1 MGVGFAT
8 KGWEWVLPSGL
19 HPPCSQ
25 QFGGVA
31 IGLDE
36 AEKISLTEQVNA
48 TEDPADEPGGVGEG
62 ESRAAPRPPPPT
74 PSSCLEGARLG
85 CQGLRPHLPQSHKEE
100 DFRQVKG
107 HIHSE
112 SGLVDG
118 GDGLWGRVGVR
129 V

>member
-1 MGVGFAT
+1 MNLEVSVRVNPELLAA
-8 KGWEWVLPSGL
+8 L
-19 HPPCSQ
+19 HPPPPVHAWKEW
-25 QFGGVA
+25 GV
-31 IGLDE
+31 
-36 AEKISLTEQVNA
+36 
-48 TEDPADEPGGVGEG
+48 
-62 ESRAAPRPPPPT
+62 
-74 PSSCLEGARLG
+74 G